1 MENNI
6 SLQNVKENIEK
17 RGFVVKT
24 FSTKEEATQYI
35 SSNIKGQK
43 VGFGGS
49 VTLDEMGLYEK
60 LTQNNEVVWHWRI
73 PEGMTNADVLKAAR
87 DANVYVSSVNG
98 IAATGEIVNIDNT
111 GNRVAATLYGHEKVI
126 LVAGVNKIASDLQG
140 AIERARNIAAPL
152 NARRLNRKTPCA
164 VKADKCYDCKNPDRI
179 CRGLSVLWEKPA
191 GCEYEVILIDENL
204 GY

>member
-6 SLQNVKENIEK
+6 SLQNVQENIEK
-17 RGFVVKT
+17 RGFAVKT
-24 FSTKEEATQYI
+24 FSTKEEAAQFI

-49 VTLDEMGLYEK
+49 ITLDEMGLYEELSK
-60 LTQNNEVVWHWRI
+60 NNEVLWHWRI
-73 PEGMTNADVLKAAR
+73 SEGMTNADVLKAAR
-87 DANVYVSSVNG
+87 DANVYISSVNG

-140 AIERARNIAAPL
+140 AIDRARNIAAPL

-164 VKADKCYDCKNPDRI
+164 VNADKCYDCKSPDRI